1 MPKDSNEERKTTKK
15 INHVQIS
22 DHELGK
28 ISESGEMAEFL
39 MRGKASER
47 HKPRM
52 KLPKVSENGET
63 EYKYSQEQYEEF
75 PAENCSIG
83 LGKMLKKLPKTGMV
97 VNRHNMEKYHR
108 ENWE

>member
-1 MPKDSNEERKTTKK
+1 
-15 INHVQIS
+15 
-22 DHELGK
+22 
-28 ISESGEMAEFL
+28 

-75 PAENCSIG
+75 PAKNCSIG

-97 VNRHNMEKYHR
+97 VNRRNMENIMEKIGNKLVWQTLTSR
-108 ENWE
+108 SLLIDLRWESRNKFKQRSSN

>member
-1 MPKDSNEERKTTKK
+1 M
-15 INHVQIS
+15 
-22 DHELGK
+22 G
-28 ISESGEMAEFL
+28 
-39 MRGKASER
+39 GKASER

-97 VNRHNMEKYHR
+97 VNRRNMENIMEKIGNKLVWQTLTSR
-108 ENWE
+108 GLLIDLRWESRNKFKQRSSN